1 MIQMKQKPLV
11 TFLALALSVG
21 VAFSTPLR
29 AASSEDEEE
38 KEKDRYLV
46 VIGADIHT
54 GRGQILRDGRMLAK
68 NGKIIAIG
76 YDDFE
81 VPGLDFDQDVPA
93 DERDYELEILDAS
106 NVSNGRVYPG
116 MVSMTSSGLFGGSGD
131 LRNTIDMFSSNMILG
146 LAAGIT
152 TSGQSS
158 LTAKLKRYLPGANA
172 RDYDFESVVIGG
184 KMLST
189 TSWGSASSKRSLRE
203 KYVTASTYLRKYREW
218 KVLVKSDKELKEP
231 SKSGV
236 DSTAL
241 SVLKGE
247 IFASFSA
254 DYQDDLSAIAKFAME
269 FGFRPVINGC
279 REGWAVA
286 DELGRA
292 GAKAILT
299 PRDRRSKDERLVA
312 QGGSSIENAAI
323 LHSHGV
329 QVVVVPG
336 TTGVDLGGIA
346 GRDIM
351 HLPIEV
357 GFAVRGGLPEDAALA
372 SVTTIP
378 ARLLG
383 VGHRVGTLE
392 VGKDCDFIVTDGDL
406 LHYQTFVQYTVIDGE
421 KVYDKQD
428 ELYFAHIRPRD
439 DSLLAPLVVS
449 DPAEEALESEDDS
462 EADEDSEEEPDSED
476 SESEEDESE
485 EDSEE

>member
-1 MIQMKQKPLV
+1 MIMMKRTPLLS
-11 TFLALALSVG
+11 TLALTLSV
-21 VAFSTPLR
+21 VVSLSNPLG
-29 AASSEDEEE
+29 AMSFEDGEK

-46 VIGADIHT
+46 VVGADIYT
-54 GRGQILRDGRMLAK
+54 GLGEVLRDGRLLAK
-68 NGKIIAIG
+68 NGKIVAIG

-93 DERDYELEILDAS
+93 EERDYELEILDAS
-106 NVSNGRVYPG
+106 NVKNGRVYPG

-131 LRNTIDMFSSNMILG
+131 LRSTIDMFSNNMILG

-158 LTAKLKRYLPGANA
+158 LTAKLKRYIPGPNA
-172 RDYDFESVVIGG
+172 RDYDFEGVVIGG
-184 KMLST
+184 KTLST
-189 TSWGSASSKRSLRE
+189 TSWGSAASKRSLHE
-203 KYVTASTYLRKYREW
+203 KYERASEYLRSYREW
-218 KVLVKSDKELKEP
+218 QVLVKSDKGLKEP

-241 SVLKGE
+241 GVLRGE
-247 IFASFSA
+247 VFARFNS
-254 DYQDDLSAIAKFAME
+254 DYQDDLSSIAKFAMKY
-269 FGFRPVINGC
+269 GFRPVINGC
-279 REGWAVA
+279 REGWIVA

-292 GAKAILT
+292 GAMAILT
-299 PRDRRSKDERLVA
+299 PRDRRAKDERLVA
-312 QGGSSIENAAI
+312 KGGSSIENAAI

-336 TTGVDLGGIA
+336 TTGVSLDGIA

-372 SVTTIP
+372 SVTTVP
-378 ARLLG
+378 ARILG

-392 VGKDCDFIVTDGDL
+392 VGKDCDLIVTDGDL
-406 LHYQTFVQYTVIDGE
+406 LHYQTFVQYTVIDGD

-439 DSLLAPLVVS
+439 DSLLAPLVVN
-449 DPAEEALESEDDS
+449 DPAEEAIEG
-462 EADEDSEEEPDSED
+462 EDSEGEE
-476 SESEEDESE
+476 ESE
-485 EDSEE
+485 EDSEEEGE

>member
-1 MIQMKQKPLV
+1 M
-11 TFLALALSVG
+11 
-21 VAFSTPLR
+21 STASWSS
-29 AASSEDEEE
+29 AAS
-38 KEKDRYLV
+38 R
-46 VIGADIHT
+46 
-54 GRGQILRDGRMLAK
+54 
-68 NGKIIAIG
+68 
-76 YDDFE
+76 
-81 VPGLDFDQDVPA
+81 
-93 DERDYELEILDAS
+93 
-106 NVSNGRVYPG
+106 
-116 MVSMTSSGLFGGSGD
+116 
-131 LRNTIDMFSSNMILG
+131 
-146 LAAGIT
+146 
-152 TSGQSS
+152 
-158 LTAKLKRYLPGANA
+158 
-172 RDYDFESVVIGG
+172 
-184 KMLST
+184 
-189 TSWGSASSKRSLRE
+189 RSLRE
-203 KYVTASTYLRKYREW
+203 KYVGAASYLRRYREW
-218 KVLVKSDKELKEP
+218 GVLVKGDKELKEP

-241 SVLKGE
+241 SVLRGE
-247 IFASFSA
+247 TSARFSA
-254 DYQDDLSAIAKFAME
+254 DYQDDLSGIAKFAIE
-269 FGFRPVINGC
+269 FGFRPVISGC
-279 REGWAVA
+279 REGWVVA

-292 GAKAILT
+292 GARAILT

-329 QVVVVPG
+329 QVVVIPG

-372 SVTTIP
+372 SVTTTP

-439 DSLLAPLVVS
+439 DSLLAPLVIS
-449 DPAEEALESEDDS
+449 DPAEEALESDEDAEVEDS
-462 EADEDSEEEPDSED
+462 DEEGSDPEGDPDENEDPDEDSD
-476 SESEEDESE
+476 EDEE
-485 EDSEE
+485 

>member
-1 MIQMKQKPLV
+1 MILMKRRPLV
-11 TFLALALSVG
+11 TFLAIALSVG

-29 AASSEDEEE
+29 AASFDDEEE

-54 GRGQILRDGRMLAK
+54 GRGEILRDGRMLAK
-68 NGKIIAIG
+68 NGKIVAIG

-93 DERDYELEILDAS
+93 DERDYEIEILDAS
-106 NVSNGRVYPG
+106 NVKNGRVYPG
-116 MVSMTSSGLFGGSGD
+116 MVAISSSGLFGGSGD
-131 LRNTIDMFSSNMILG
+131 LRDTIDMFNSNMILG

-158 LTAKLKRYLPGANA
+158 LTAKLKRYLPGASD
-172 RDYDFESVVIGG
+172 RDFDFDGVVIGG
-184 KMLST
+184 KTLST
-189 TSWGSASSKRSLRE
+189 ASWGSSSSKRALRE
-203 KYVTASTYLRKYREW
+203 KYAAASSYLRSYREW
-218 KVLVKSDKELKEP
+218 QILVKRDKELKEP

-241 SVLKGE
+241 SVLRGE
-247 IFASFSA
+247 VFARFSA
-254 DYQDDLSAIAKFAME
+254 DYQDDLSSIAKFAIE
-269 FGFRPVINGC
+269 FGFRPVISGC
-279 REGWAVA
+279 REGWVVA

-292 GAKAILT
+292 GAMAILT

-336 TTGVDLGGIA
+336 TKGVDLGGIA

-372 SVTTIP
+372 SVTTVP
-378 ARLLG
+378 ARILG
-383 VGHRVGTLE
+383 VAHRVGTLE

-406 LHYQTFVQYTVIDGE
+406 LHYQTFVQYTVIDGD

-449 DPAEEALESEDDS
+449 DPAEEALETEDEADDS
-462 EADEDSEEEPDSED
+462 EEEDSDSEGEDSEEEGE
-476 SESEEDESE
+476 
-485 EDSEE
+485 